1 MRCLDKKRRALL
13 FGGAL
18 VAVTLFC
25 VLALPRLLAGTAV
38 PGAPSETLLAAAE
51 GLDQIV
57 IEAVLDPEAAAIS
70 VWQRLTLTNRAGES
84 RDAAVL
90 RTWPNAFQSP
100 ETSPCASEELYDA
113 CYPDG
118 FSSGS
123 LVMDEA
129 LVARQGAEGV
139 GVDYRYTDEAKTVLL
154 VPVAGGWQPGETI
167 ELTLRYTVN
176 VPRTA
181 YRFGVRDH
189 IWALGNCFATP
200 AVWEDGAY
208 RTDAYTAVGDPFISD
223 CANYTVS
230 VSVPRGYL
238 CAGSGCPEEET
249 VQGRAVYRFAAPAV
263 RDFALVISNRFKV
276 AQTMRNGV
284 LVSAYA
290 TGRSRAREMLGYAG
304 RALECYTER
313 YGEYP
318 YQSLTLAEIEFPM
331 GGMEYPAMAMIGASQ
346 LDAGGRTLE
355 YVMAHEVAH
364 QWWYAVVGS
373 DGVNQSWQDEALCE
387 FSLLD
392 YVETVYGR
400 AQRDELQRTRVESA
414 MRVTVPRGITPG
426 APLTYFSSMSEYSL
440 VVYNR
445 GAAMLCALDQAMG
458 GTLDDFLRAY
468 YGRYAFSRA
477 SRRDFENLL
486 AQHTG
491 GDYGPLIVDYLDTS
505 ILN

>member
-1 MRCLDKKRRALL
+1 
-13 FGGAL
+13 
-18 VAVTLFC
+18 
-25 VLALPRLLAGTAV
+25 
-38 PGAPSETLLAAAE
+38 
-51 GLDQIV
+51 
-57 IEAVLDPEAAAIS
+57 
-70 VWQRLTLTNRAGES
+70 
-84 RDAAVL
+84 
-90 RTWPNAFQSP
+90 
-100 ETSPCASEELYDA
+100 
-113 CYPDG
+113 
-118 FSSGS
+118 
-123 LVMDEA
+123 
-129 LVARQGAEGV
+129 
-139 GVDYRYTDEAKTVLL
+139 
-154 VPVAGGWQPGETI
+154 
-167 ELTLRYTVN
+167 
-176 VPRTA
+176 
-181 YRFGVRDH
+181 
-189 IWALGNCFATP
+189 
-200 AVWEDGAY
+200 
-208 RTDAYTAVGDPFISD
+208 
-223 CANYTVS
+223 
-230 VSVPRGYL
+230 
-238 CAGSGCPEEET
+238 
-249 VQGRAVYRFAAPAV
+249 
-263 RDFALVISNRFKV
+263 
-276 AQTMRNGV
+276 
-284 LVSAYA
+284 
-290 TGRSRAREMLGYAG
+290 
-304 RALECYTER
+304 
-313 YGEYP
+313 
-318 YQSLTLAEIEFPM
+318 
-331 GGMEYPAMAMIGASQ
+331 MEYPAMAMIGASQ